1 MAVMSATLANGGTCP
16 ITLDPVIKPE
26 AVRDVLS
33 LLHSCGFYEY
43 SGQFAFKVKTKIRR
57 SVEDSTI
64 LHKLDAEFCLQCSL
78 APEMHLV
85 TVLFWSI
92 SDWRT
97 RKIQQSGRDDASS
110 SQYHGDLH
118 ILPAYRPVRKFG

>member
-43 SGQFAFKVKTKIRR
+43 SGQFAFKVKLEDQWKIPQF
-57 SVEDSTI
+57 STSWM
-64 LHKLDAEFCLQCSL
+64 LNSACN
-78 APEMHLV
+78 AV
-85 TVLFWSI
+85 
-92 SDWRT
+92 
-97 RKIQQSGRDDASS
+97 
-110 SQYHGDLH
+110 
-118 ILPAYRPVRKFG
+118 

>member
-43 SGQFAFKVKTKIRR
+43 SGQFAFKVKL
-57 SVEDSTI
+57 VEDSGVGCCI
-64 LHKLDAEFCLQCSL
+64 LL
-78 APEMHLV
+78 AMQFSTKMHLV

-110 SQYHGDLH
+110 TQYHGDLH

>member
-78 APEMHLV
+78 APAENAFGNSPFLV
-85 TVLFWSI
+85 YFRL
-92 SDWRT
+92 
-97 RKIQQSGRDDASS
+97 A
-110 SQYHGDLH
+110 YPEN
-118 ILPAYRPVRKFG
+118 PAKRAR